1 MMCEMTKLPL
11 VPFSHVQSRGGAD
24 VCGDSFPGGNNGLRG
39 RQRCS
44 GGDHDALSTSAKA
57 TSDHLA
63 ASGCGDVHGHSL
75 FFFAPP
81 SLLPL
86 RHRRGPSLVPGR
98 QRCGGA
104 RGAPHRMPLLANGP
118 TLWYQLDDDVAGLR
132 ELLAACP
139 SLADEPAPWYSLARG
154 TEPLTPLMVA
164 TAYGS
169 VACLDVLLSPPY
181 LVDPNRASASS
192 LSTPLHLAAAG
203 GATSTPTSVSRL
215 LAAGTD
221 NDNDEV
227 EERQGEEGRAR
238 NLQKLSD
245 NSGEFER
252 GSVDLQM
259 IRFEELLVFFFS
271 FGFMGYF
278 SLLLLKPYQIL
289 GNKPKFSTLKG
300 GDGMRDP
307 SLMHMGGPHCTS
319 SISDDHEELSSI
331 SGVFSMPSSRPYNV
345 PPLHA
350 GASQIHLIKEKQ
362 QEQQIRRAQTPIR
375 KTLACA
381 ETSRETP
388 SFCLIASQG
397 RHPTL
402 SVHSP
407 LRVSDDEL
415 TSDNDRPLLQATAA

>member
-1 MMCEMTKLPL
+1 MTKLPL

-24 VCGDSFPGGNNGLRG
+24 GCGDSFPGGNNGLRG

-86 RHRRGPSLVPGR
+86 RHRRGPPLVPGR
-98 QRCGGA
+98 RRCGGA
-104 RGAPHRMPLLANGP
+104 RGAPHRVPLLANGP
-118 TLWYQLDDDVAGLR
+118 TLWYQLDDDAAGPR

-192 LSTPLHLAAAG
+192 LSTPLHLVAAG
-203 GATSTPTSVSRL
+203 GATSAPTSVSRL

-221 NDNDEV
+221 NDNGEV
-227 EERQGEEGRAR
+227 EERQGEEGEEEAFR
-238 NLQKLSD
+238 S
-245 NSGEFER
+245 FHER
-252 GSVDLQM
+252 GL
-259 IRFEELLVFFFS
+259 
-271 FGFMGYF
+271 
-278 SLLLLKPYQIL
+278 
-289 GNKPKFSTLKG
+289 
-300 GDGMRDP
+300 
-307 SLMHMGGPHCTS
+307 
-319 SISDDHEELSSI
+319 
-331 SGVFSMPSSRPYNV
+331 
-345 PPLHA
+345 
-350 GASQIHLIKEKQ
+350 EKN
-362 QEQQIRRAQTPIR
+362 I
-375 KTLACA
+375 
-381 ETSRETP
+381 
-388 SFCLIASQG
+388 
-397 RHPTL
+397 
-402 SVHSP
+402 
-407 LRVSDDEL
+407 
-415 TSDNDRPLLQATAA
+415 

>member
-1 MMCEMTKLPL
+1 MAVGTPSPVATM
-11 VPFSHVQSRGGAD
+11 
-24 VCGDSFPGGNNGLRG
+24 VCVGGNVVV
-39 RQRCS
+39 

-86 RHRRGPSLVPGR
+86 RHRRGPPLVPGR
-98 QRCGGA
+98 RRCGGA
-104 RGAPHRMPLLANGP
+104 RGAPHRVPLLADGP
-118 TLWYQLDDDVAGLR
+118 TLWYQLDDDAAGLR

-139 SLADEPAPWYSLARG
+139 SLTDEPAPWYSLARG

-164 TAYGS
+164 TAYGL

-203 GATSTPTSVSRL
+203 GATSAPTSVSRL
-215 LAAGTD
+215 LAAGAD
-221 NDNDEV
+221 DDDDEV
-227 EERQGEEGRAR
+227 EERQGEEGEEEAFRSFHERGRAR

-259 IRFEELLVFFFS
+259 IHLRSYLFFFS

-278 SLLLLKPYQIL
+278 SLLLLKSYQIL
-289 GNKPKFSTLKG
+289 LW
-300 GDGMRDP
+300 
-307 SLMHMGGPHCTS
+307 
-319 SISDDHEELSSI
+319 
-331 SGVFSMPSSRPYNV
+331 
-345 PPLHA
+345 
-350 GASQIHLIKEKQ
+350 Q
-362 QEQQIRRAQTPIR
+362 
-375 KTLACA
+375 
-381 ETSRETP
+381 
-388 SFCLIASQG
+388 
-397 RHPTL
+397 
-402 SVHSP
+402 
-407 LRVSDDEL
+407 
-415 TSDNDRPLLQATAA
+415 